1 MPRRTAV
8 AAPAEEPN
16 IEAMIKAFE
25 KLSLTELS
33 RVSVKLEELLL
44 TRRLRAQQQPPRRPR

>member
-1 MPRRTAV
+1 MTRKTAV
-8 AAPAEEPN
+8 AAPPEEPD

-25 KLSLTELS
+25 KLSLAELS

-44 TRRLRAQQQPPRRPR
+44 TRRLKAQRQPRRM